1 MKNIFIFLAAISFLT
16 VNVPAQKVPIRFG
29 DVSMED
35 LEMKS
40 YPADTSAPAVVLCD
54 YGHFDAQTVQFT
66 RIIRIKI
73 LKKEGYNW
81 ANYVFPASY
90 KSQVR
95 GITFNLENGKIVQE
109 KLKNE
114 SIFSERVTD
123 DKYRVRVAMPAVKV
137 GSVFDVQLVMNG
149 IPNEWK
155 FQDLIPVKYSE
166 LIMEWNQYIDFTKN
180 FFGFERLSFTSPTRW
195 YANDMPAFK
204 VEPYINSEENYIT
217 KLEFGLQKLLG
228 HDYAST
234 WEAVSKT
241 LIENSTF
248 QTAQM
253 GSAFLN
259 TLSRNISDSGK
270 SKEEMA
276 RMACDSLKKI
286 MKWNKEASLFPSSLN
301 LAARYKMKDG
311 NSSEINLI
319 LIMLLKKLDIETT
332 PVVMST
338 RENGVLSPIF
348 ASIDKLNY
356 VIAMAKVGDKTFLLD
371 ATDPYLP
378 STILPFRCLNYVGQT
393 VNKEKSEQIDLS
405 PVAKDKKVV
414 MYDLKVTDDKSLAG
428 KILIQHSDY
437 SAGDFRE
444 SYSKYN
450 SQDEFLDNFKK
461 DKPGLIVTKMDLENI
476 DNTYVPVTESYEI
489 TINNLNDNSGNDL
502 IFLPLFYE
510 QMRENPF
517 KMAERKCPVDFGYK
531 TDNTVI
537 VTINLPDDYKVSAL
551 PASVNLRLE
560 GGAASYL
567 FQAVQTGALIKL
579 TSKFSVGKSLFLPD
593 EYSKLR
599 EFYNQVILKQAEPI
613 ILKKI

>member
-1 MKNIFIFLAAISFLT
+1 MKNFYILFLAIPLLVFDVS
-16 VNVPAQKVPIRFG
+16 AQKAPIRFG

-54 YGHFDAQTVQFT
+54 YGYFDAQNVQFIRT
-66 RIIRIKI
+66 IRIKI

-114 SIFSERVTD
+114 SIFSERITND
-123 DKYRVRVAMPAVKV
+123 RYRIRVAMPAIRV
-137 GSVFDVQLVMNG
+137 GCVFDIQLVMKG
-149 IPNEWK
+149 IPNVWK
-155 FQDLIPVKYSE
+155 FQDIIPVKYSE
-166 LIMEWNQYIDFTKN
+166 LLMEWTQYVDFTKN
-180 FFGFERLSFTSPTRW
+180 FYGFERLSYTSPTRW
-195 YANDMPAFK
+195 VANNMPAFK

-217 KLEFGLQKLLG
+217 KLEFGIQKFMG
-228 HDYAST
+228 YDYAST

-241 LIENSTF
+241 LIEGSDF
-248 QTAQM
+248 QMAQM

-259 TLSRNISDSGK
+259 TLSRNISESGK

-276 RMACDSLKKI
+276 RMACDSLKKS

-301 LAARYKMKDG
+301 LPARYKMKDG
-311 NSSEINLI
+311 NSSEINLM

-332 PVVMST
+332 PVVLST

-356 VIAMAKVGDKTFLLD
+356 VIALANVGDKSILLD

-378 STILPFRCLNYVGQT
+378 STILPFRCLNYEGRT
-393 VNKEKSEQIDLS
+393 VNKEKSEQVDLT

-414 MYDLKVTDDKSLAG
+414 MYDLKVNDDKSFTG

-450 SQDEFLDNFKK
+450 SQDEFLDDFKK
-461 DKPGLIVTKMDLENI
+461 NKPGLIVTKMDLDNI
-476 DNTYVPVTESYEI
+476 DNKYLPVTESYEV
-489 TINNLNDNSGNDL
+489 TINNLNDNNENDL

-510 QMRENPF
+510 QMKENPF
-517 KMAERKCPVDFGYK
+517 KMEERKCPVDFGFK
-531 TDNTVI
+531 TDKTVI
-537 VTINLPDDYKVSAL
+537 VTINLPDGYKISAL

-567 FQAVQTGALIKL
+567 FQAVQTDALIKL
-579 TSKFSVGKSLFLPD
+579 TSKLSIGKSLFLPD
-593 EYSKLR
+593 EYTKLK
-599 EFYNQVILKQAEPI
+599 EFFNQVIIKQSEPI
-613 ILKKI
+613 ILKKS